1 MKDIKKTMNPPF
13 TILKRDDIPKNKAL
27 IIRLCSY
34 VGTFLFAMLLCTFI
48 VKDGLFK
55 PIGVLFEGAFAN
67 IWKLLLDSCLLLAFG
82 LAIVPA
88 FKMKYWNMGANG
100 QVLVGAL
107 VAIVIMKYMKDFA
120 AASAFNNIIVIV
132 LMLIASI
139 VASVIWAVIPAIFK
153 VYFNTNETLFTL
165 MMNYIAS
172 GLVAYVNFILA
183 QGKQENPGIINRVTK
198 EGWLPKIFDT
208 YYFIPIVII
217 IIMAVIVHFYMKK
230 TKQGYEISVVGD
242 SINTAKYVG
251 MNTKKII
258 IRTLVISGIMCGVI
272 GFLYTA
278 AINHSVNKNTCG
290 SLGFTAVLVSWM
302 SNFDPLTMGIVSFA
316 LSFLTIGTS
325 KINAVYSLGSND
337 LSSVIIGMIFFAV
350 LICEFFIKYKIKFK
364 FNFKN
369 KSNNEEVGAE

>member
-217 IIMAVIVHFYMKK
+217 IIMAVIVYFYMKK
-230 TKQGYEISVVGD
+230 TKQGYEI
-242 SINTAKYVG
+242 
-251 MNTKKII
+251 
-258 IRTLVISGIMCGVI
+258 
-272 GFLYTA
+272 
-278 AINHSVNKNTCG
+278 
-290 SLGFTAVLVSWM
+290 
-302 SNFDPLTMGIVSFA
+302 
-316 LSFLTIGTS
+316 
-325 KINAVYSLGSND
+325 
-337 LSSVIIGMIFFAV
+337 
-350 LICEFFIKYKIKFK
+350 
-364 FNFKN
+364 
-369 KSNNEEVGAE
+369 